1 VRVVGERGDGRR
13 DGCRQGGVA
22 SEGLGPGRELGGGRE
37 AAVDDEVRDLEEFFF
52 FFFRVSFFCFLQSP
66 IIQNIVEKEITS
78 YLLEARLGRQL
89 LDGVPAVP
97 QDALVAVDVRDLG
110 AAGGGVDV
118 AVFFF

>member
-1 VRVVGERGDGRR
+1 
-13 DGCRQGGVA
+13 
-22 SEGLGPGRELGGGRE
+22 
-37 AAVDDEVRDLEEFFF
+37 
-52 FFFRVSFFCFLQSP
+52 VSFFCFLQSP
-66 IIQNIVEKEITS
+66 RIQNIVEKEITS

-118 AVFFF
+118 AVFFFLAEKREIVRVGVFSVLASRHTETSERGSEKNRRGSILRLAWVFFCVKPCASV